1 MEDDDFDEE
10 EEEDCEEGEEVLF
23 GIFIDLF
30 SKKLAYLMN
39 FCMLLTQGEEEE
51 DQDPDYKPKKTA
63 VRGQKGQANPAECKQ
78 Q

>member
-23 GIFIDLF
+23 GNFIDLF

-39 FCMLLTQGEEEE
+39 FCMLLT
-51 DQDPDYKPKKTA
+51 
-63 VRGQKGQANPAECKQ
+63 
-78 Q
+78 

>member
-39 FCMLLTQGEEEE
+39 FCMLLT
-51 DQDPDYKPKKTA
+51 
-63 VRGQKGQANPAECKQ
+63 
-78 Q
+78 